1 MIIQDPKQWLD
12 IGLVKNGN
20 MKNIFI
26 IITLLTLSSCAV
38 SNKTLH
44 DKCCKMEA
52 QITELESKARGMEMK
67 EQLLREAIYD
77 IQIKNDTV
85 K

>member
-1 MIIQDPKQWLD
+1 
-12 IGLVKNGN
+12 
-20 MKNIFI
+20 
-26 IITLLTLSSCAV
+26 
-38 SNKTLH
+38 
-44 DKCCKMEA
+44 MEA